1 MHFFADRVLFIDIDV
16 SKRRNFDAVI
26 YHLKSKVDV
35 NKSKRINIEFIFF
48 NRMLNEAKKNYWL
61 TKLKMMN
68 LIWVIRR
75 LRHMIEIVKHVTVI
89 FTNHNVNIFIIKQTI
104 FFNNNIDKL
113 NFRLMRTFIYLS
125 QFQLKVKYQLDK
137 NYIVSNALF
146 RLFFDNEQIDNV
158 NVNVTTIVL

>member
-1 MHFFADRVLFIDIDV
+1 
-16 SKRRNFDAVI
+16 
-26 YHLKSKVDV
+26 
-35 NKSKRINIEFIFF
+35 
-48 NRMLNEAKKNYWL
+48 
-61 TKLKMMN
+61 
-68 LIWVIRR
+68 
-75 LRHMIEIVKHVTVI
+75 MIEIVKHVTVI